1 MKIEYIHKYTA
12 LIFINTN
19 SKIFE
24 IVIAKSYFP
33 LYTAV
38 EVDKC

>member
-1 MKIEYIHKYTA
+1 MIYNE
-12 LIFINTN
+12 LIFMNTN

-24 IVIAKSYFP
+24 IVIAKSLLP